1 MKKTNREILETVLY
15 GKDMEDLQEKTSEGL
30 KNKVRVLDMLRT
42 CLFQYDPK
50 PRDNTLDAMEENI
63 SKLAYADDL
72 MKKIGA
78 EEVEIEQEDF
88 NLIKALVMGMQFQAG
103 NVRHQ
108 LLTQIEQLTITEAKK
123 KIPAK
128 K

>member
-1 MKKTNREILETVLY
+1 MTKTNREVLDTVLY
-15 GKDMEDLQEKTSEGL
+15 GKDMDDLHEKTAEGI
-30 KNKVRVLDMLRT
+30 KNKVRVVDMLRT

-50 PRDNTLDAMEENI
+50 PRDNTLDAMEENV

-72 MKKIGA
+72 MRKIGA
-78 EEVEIEQEDF
+78 EEVRIEQEDF
-88 NLIKALVMGMQFQAG
+88 NLLKALIMGMQFQAG

-108 LLTQIEQLTITEAKK
+108 LLSHLEQLTIYKGRKA
-123 KIPAK
+123 IPAK

>member
-1 MKKTNREILETVLY
+1 MKTNREILETVLY
-15 GKDMEDLQEKTSEGL
+15 GKDMEDLNEKTSEGI

-78 EEVEIEQEDF
+78 EEVEIEEEDF
-88 NLIKALVMGMQFQAG
+88 NLIKALVMGMQFHAG

-108 LLTQIEQLTITEAKK
+108 LLTQIEQLTITKAKK
-123 KIPAK
+123 KIPEK

>member
-1 MKKTNREILETVLY
+1 MKTNREILETVLY
-15 GKDMEDLQEKTSEGL
+15 GKDMEDLNEKTSEGI

-78 EEVEIEQEDF
+78 EEVEIEEEDF

-108 LLTQIEQLTITEAKK
+108 LLTQIEQLTITKAKK

>member
-63 SKLAYADDL
+63 SKLAYVDDL

-108 LLTQIEQLTITEAKK
+108 LLTQIEQLTITEAKN

>member
-1 MKKTNREILETVLY
+1 MKTNREILETVLY
-15 GKDMEDLQEKTSEGL
+15 GKDMEDLNEKTSEGI

-78 EEVEIEQEDF
+78 EEVEIEEEDF

-108 LLTQIEQLTITEAKK
+108 LLTQIEQLTITKAKK
-123 KIPAK
+123 KIPEK

>member
-1 MKKTNREILETVLY
+1 MKTNREVLETVLY
-15 GKDMEDLQEKTSEGL
+15 GKDMEDLNEKTSEGI

-78 EEVEIEQEDF
+78 EEVEIEEEDF

-108 LLTQIEQLTITEAKK
+108 LLTQIEQLTITKAKK
-123 KIPAK
+123 KIPEK